1 MDARA
6 QPRASTCPATFRLF
20 GLLLAL
26 MIAPALAG
34 EPAALMDKGNVA
46 FRLGDLASAMAWYRE
61 AAEAGFAP
69 AQAKLAFVLD
79 HAEENEEA
87 VAWFAKAAEQGNAE
101 GQFGLARMLAAGEG
115 IARDPAQA
123 LRWMKA
129 AADQDFPPALSGLAL
144 WLEGGIK
151 GIAADA
157 RDAARYWLRAAE
169 LGDHGAMQRLS
180 VAHRKGE
187 LGLDP
192 DEAKAQQW
200 DARLRDATAAP
211 RGKR

>member
-1 MDARA
+1 MGARA
-6 QPRASTCPATFRLF
+6 APGTCACCATIRLF

-26 MIAPALAG
+26 MIAPALAA
-34 EPAALMDKGNVA
+34 EPAALMDKGDA
-46 FRLGDLASAMAWYRE
+46 AYRLGDLASAMQWYRE
-61 AAEAGFAP
+61 AAQAGFAP

-79 HAEENEEA
+79 YSGQNEEA
-87 VAWFAKAAEQGNAE
+87 TAWFAKAAEQGNAE
-101 GQFGLARMLAAGEG
+101 GQFGLARMLAAGAG

-144 WLEGGIK
+144 WLEGGLK

-157 RDAARYWLRAAE
+157 KGAARYWHRAAE

-180 VAHRKGE
+180 VAYRKGE

-192 DEAKAQQW
+192 DEAKARQW
-200 DARLRDATAAP
+200 DVRLRDATAAS

>member
-1 MDARA
+1 MRVQAKSGSAAIGAGLR
-6 QPRASTCPATFRLF
+6 SL

-26 MIAPALAG
+26 VIAPVLAG
-34 EPAALMDKGNVA
+34 DPAALTDKA
-46 FRLGDLASAMAWYRE
+46 AAAYRLGDLASAIKWYRE

-87 VAWFAKAAEQGNAE
+87 AAWFARAAAQGNAE
-101 GQFGLARMLAAGEG
+101 GEFGLARMLAVGEG

-129 AADQDFPPALSGLAL
+129 AAEQDFPPALSGLAL
-144 WLEGGIK
+144 WLEVGIG

-157 RDAARYWLRAAE
+157 QGAARYWLRAAE
-169 LGDHGAMQRLS
+169 LGDHQAMQRLS
-180 VAHRKGE
+180 VAYRKGE

-192 DEAKAQQW
+192 DEAKSRQW
-200 DARLRDATAAP
+200 DARLRDATAP
-211 RGKR
+211 PHGIR

>member
-1 MDARA
+1 MLR
-6 QPRASTCPATFRLF
+6 SI

-26 MIAPALAG
+26 TITPVLAG
-34 EPAALMDKGNVA
+34 EPAALMDKGA
-46 FRLGDLASAMAWYRE
+46 AAYRLGDLATAIKWYRE
-61 AAEAGFAP
+61 AADAGFAP

-101 GQFGLARMLAAGEG
+101 GEFGLARMLAAGEG
-115 IARDPAQA
+115 ISRDPALA

-129 AADQDFPPALSGLAL
+129 AADQDFQPALSGLAL
-144 WLEGGIK
+144 WLEGGVK

-157 RDAARYWLRAAE
+157 QGAARYWLRAAE
-169 LGDHGAMQRLS
+169 LGDQSAMQRLS
-180 VAHRKGE
+180 VAYRKGE

-192 DEAKAQQW
+192 DEAKAGQW

-211 RGKR
+211 HGQR